1 MSNINP
7 VGQNY
12 DFRQI
17 QSTTTSSHQSGWSKF
32 GRILGDVAGGVMG
45 NVPVLGS
52 ALSSLNTQGDASFNQ
67 QYELILLQQQIQQN
81 MQMFSTMSNI
91 SKSKH
96 EAAMTAIRN
105 MK

>member
-1 MSNINP
+1 MSNIHSL
-7 VGQNY
+7 GQNY
-12 DFRQI
+12 DYRQI
-17 QSTTTSSHQSGWSKF
+17 QGTTPRESGWTKF
-32 GRILGDVAGGVMG
+32 GRILGDVAGGVVG

-52 ALSSLNTQGDASFNQ
+52 AFSSLGVRGDASFNT

-81 MQMFSTMSNI
+81 MQMFSTLSNI